1 MDIPIADQ
9 PYITSLEEII
19 WGGTLVAIT
28 MSIHGFGML
37 WVLRLIADL
46 KQRSDRHP
54 SFAIGMGTLILASWL
69 ILLVHLIE
77 VFAWAGFF
85 FWKDA
90 VAVPKGSA
98 TGSLCYYFGLMDY
111 TTLGSIYN
119 LKDRWRLLEGMIA
132 MAGLL
137 TFAWSTGVLLSIAQD
152 FQDQQMQ
159 LLKRRQGKHGTQTVV
174 SEPGAGS
181 ASGSPPSCPAGQA

>member
-1 MDIPIADQ
+1 MEIPLADSV
-9 PYITSLEEII
+9 YVTSLEEII
-19 WGGTLVAIT
+19 WGATLVAVT
-28 MSIHGFGML
+28 MAMHGFGML
-37 WVLRLIADL
+37 WVLRLFGDL
-46 KQRSDRHP
+46 KQIVDRNP
-54 SFAIGMGTLILASWL
+54 SFAKGMGTLILASWL

-77 VFAWAGFF
+77 VFVWSGFF
-85 FWKDA
+85 LWKDA

-98 TGSLCYYFGLMDY
+98 TGSLCYYFALMDY
-111 TTLGSIYN
+111 TTLGSLFN

-159 LLKRRQGKHGTQTVV
+159 ILKRRREKHRPQTVP
-174 SEPGAGS
+174 SEPGTGK
-181 ASGSPPSCPAGQA
+181 ASVSPAPRP